1 MQAEAVEQYKRAQKA
16 GEKYY
21 DEAVRAERNPYL
33 EVLEEKLP
41 NLSTMSVQYLGLIDI
56 PTDLIVGTKTVGRRD
71 AFAGNFMPLLERQTE
86 FGNKWVALCSS
97 HFDEGIHDPI
107 VCFEYMCRFYV
118 QEGNKR
124 VSVLKSLGAR
134 RIPGIVTRV
143 LPEQDGSP
151 EVELYNEFLQFYRL
165 SGTYSIQYHLSGSYA
180 KLQASLGF
188 EPDHV
193 WTEEER
199 LAFNSR
205 FFTFSSVFHEH
216 LSQVEYK
223 NVSVAGALLCW
234 LQVYPYESLKTMS
247 ARELDHTLSTV
258 WPEIMR
264 RANNYDG
271 YLSTSP
277 QSVEKGFLAKLLSG
291 TVNLV
296 NVAFIHA
303 ATSSG
308 SNWIAGHEAG
318 ADQLERNLGAR
329 VRVARYYADP
339 ENAAEVMEKAIDA
352 GAELLIVTAPTLLSA
367 TRKIA
372 TLHPKIA
379 VLVCA
384 LSMPLAGVRT
394 FYVRSYEAKFIAGAL
409 AGAMSDEDTI
419 GFIAKSPIFGV
430 PAEINAF
437 ALGARMTNPDVRI
450 ALRWTGVESNPSD
463 ALLKSGVRVI
473 SGHDVSSVEE
483 LKAHNGFGTF
493 QIDENGK
500 VLPLSTPC
508 WNWGNFYERGVRSI
522 LDGEWDY
529 ADDSS
534 AVNYWWGMDSGVIDI
549 VLADRLPAGVVQLAK
564 ILKKNIISGGIDIFK
579 TKMTD
584 QDGVVRNDGTK
595 SLTPG
600 EIMKMDWLLD
610 NVDGTIPA
618 FNELLPM
625 AQNLTRILGV
635 YRDEIPPE
643 KEEFLL

>member
-1 MQAEAVEQYKRAQKA
+1 MQAEAVEQYKRALKA

-21 DEAVRAERNPYL
+21 DEAVRSERDPYL

-41 NLSTMSVQYLGLIDI
+41 NLTSMSVQYLGLIDI
-56 PTDLIVGTKTVGRRD
+56 PTDLIVGTKTAGRRD
-71 AFAGNFMPLLERQTE
+71 AFAGNFMPLLDRETE
-86 FGNKWVALCSS
+86 FGIKWVALCSS

-107 VCFEYMCRFYV
+107 TCFEYFGKFYV

-134 RIPGIVTRV
+134 KIPGIVTRV

-151 EVELYNEFLQFYRL
+151 LVELYNEFLQFYRL
-165 SGTYSIQYHLSGSYA
+165 SGLYTVQYHLPGSYA

-199 LAFNSR
+199 MAFNSR
-205 FFTFSSVFHEH
+205 YFIFTSVFREH

-223 NVSVAGALLCW
+223 NVSAAGALLCW
-234 LQVYPYESLKTMS
+234 LQVYPYESLKTMT
-247 ARELDHTLSTV
+247 ARELDHSLTTV

-264 RANNYDG
+264 RANNYDA
-271 YLSTSP
+271 YLSTEP
-277 QSVEKGFLAKLLSG
+277 QTQEKGFLSRLFGSVTQVK
-291 TVNLV
+291 
-296 NVAFIHA
+296 VAFVHA

-318 ADQLERNLGAR
+318 AEQLERNLGSR
-329 VRVARYYADP
+329 VRVEQYYADT
-339 ENAAEVMEKAIDA
+339 EDAESVMEKAIA
-352 GAELLIVTAPTLLSA
+352 NGTELLIVTAPTLLSA
-367 TRKIA
+367 TRKVA
-372 TLHPKIA
+372 TLHPR
-379 VLVCA
+379 VVVMVCA
-384 LSMPLAGVRT
+384 LSMPLAGVQT
-394 FYVRSYEAKFIAGAL
+394 YYVRSYEAKFIAGAL

-450 ALRWTGVESNPSD
+450 ALRWTGAESNPSQ
-463 ALLKSGVRVI
+463 ALLDSGVRVI

-493 QIDENGK
+493 QIDEKGN

-508 WNWGNFYERGVRSI
+508 WNWGNFYERGVRNI
-522 LDGEWDY
+522 LDGDWDY
-529 ADDSS
+529 AEGVS
-534 AVNYWWGMDSGVIDI
+534 AINYWWGMDSGVIDI
-549 VLADRLPAGVVQLAK
+549 MLADRLPAGVVQLAK

-579 TKMTD
+579 TKLVD
-584 QDGVVRNDGTK
+584 QNGTIRNDGTR

-600 EIMKMDWLLD
+600 DIMKMDWLLD
-610 NVDGTIPA
+610 NVDGKIPA
-618 FNELLPM
+618 FDELLPM

-643 KEEFLL
+643 KEGFLL